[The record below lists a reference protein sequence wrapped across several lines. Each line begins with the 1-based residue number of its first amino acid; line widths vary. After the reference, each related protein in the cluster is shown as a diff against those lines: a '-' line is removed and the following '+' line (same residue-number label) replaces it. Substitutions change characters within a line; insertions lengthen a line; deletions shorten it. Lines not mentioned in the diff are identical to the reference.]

1 MIHSLAAVST
11 RPICMTVLCSSSIFW
26 LQTLLFFFSFIIV
39 ITVINN
45 HIAVYACIYRGT
57 SRTFCWAIP
66 LQIVYVCVAGETR
79 INYSNVFALCEHV
92 TLFCTSFCL
101 ARSLCRLNVFLASY
115 WHLVHICAN
124 IRLLS
129 APYATTCEVRV
140 RERLQTRK
148 MFNALCSRKLF
159 HHF

>member
-1 MIHSLAAVST
+1 MHAFIEERRAHSAERFRFS
-11 RPICMTVLCSSSIFW
+11 LC
-26 LQTLLFFFSFIIV
+26 
-39 ITVINN
+39 
-45 HIAVYACIYRGT
+45 
-57 SRTFCWAIP
+57 
-66 LQIVYVCVAGETR
+66 VCVAGETR

-92 TLFCTSFCL
+92 TLFCTSFRL

-140 RERLQTRK
+140 RERL
-148 MFNALCSRKLF
+148 
-159 HHF
+159 